1 MSTVVDHIA
10 GETFHG
16 RRGAVENAFKYGIDY
31 VMVDAE
37 ACELPRARG
46 SSGAT
51 APGSCRSGTAIM
63 AVRPRPAAARLG
75 AGGAG
80 RTGWR
85 VSPTA
90 R

>member
-37 ACELPRARG
+37 AERPRAVDLRPQPRG
-46 SSGAT
+46 VPVALGQRSWRSAQKGRGA
-51 APGSCRSGTAIM
+51 PW
-63 AVRPRPAAARLG
+63 AREVLKP
-75 AGGAG
+75 
-80 RTGWR
+80 RTG
-85 VSPTA
+85 
-90 R
+90 